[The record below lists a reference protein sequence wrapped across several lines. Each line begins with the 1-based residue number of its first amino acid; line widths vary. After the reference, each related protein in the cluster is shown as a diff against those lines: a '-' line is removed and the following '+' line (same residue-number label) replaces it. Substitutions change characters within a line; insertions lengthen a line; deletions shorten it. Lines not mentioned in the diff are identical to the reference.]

1 MMDKKVAF
9 CLDLDGTITR
19 EEILPLLARDLGLF
33 EEMLALTEATIKGI
47 IPFERSFK
55 LRTMILNTIPLSRV
69 QEIVNQVTLS
79 SLIVEFMSAHP
90 ENTFIIT
97 GNLDVWL
104 KSLVERLGI
113 RTFSSQADYKDDKLI
128 GIREILNKGKAVDRL
143 REEGFE
149 RIIAIGDGMGD
160 VPMFEKADY
169 TIAYGGVHTP
179 IKTLIELSNV
189 VVFTEKSLCRMLNTL
204 L

>member
-47 IPFERSFK
+47 IPFERSFR
-55 LRTMILNTIPLSRV
+55 LRTMILNSIPLSRV
-69 QEIVNQVTLS
+69 QEIVNSV
-79 SLIVEFMSAHP
+79 SLNQQLVDFMQAHRENVFIV
-90 ENTFIIT
+90 T

-104 KSLVERLGI
+104 KILIERLGI
-113 RTFSSQADYKDDKLI
+113 RTFSSIANHEEDRLI
-128 GIREILNKGKAVDRL
+128 GIKEILNKGKAVEIL

-149 RIIAIGDGMGD
+149 KIVAIGDGMGD

-169 TIAYGGVHTP
+169 TIAYGGVHSP
-179 IKTLIELSNV
+179 IKTLIELSDIV
-189 VVFTEKSLCRMLNTL
+189 VYTERSLCKTLNTL

>member
-1 MMDKKVAF
+1 MNKKVAF

-33 EEMLALTEATIKGI
+33 EEMLALTEATIKGV

-55 LRTMILNTIPLSRV
+55 LRTMILNAIPLSRV
-69 QEIVNQVTLS
+69 QEIVRQVALS
-79 SLIVEFMSAHP
+79 PLIVDFMQSHR
-90 ENTFIIT
+90 ENTFIVT

-104 KSLVERLGI
+104 KSLVEKIGV
-113 RTFSSQADYKDDKLI
+113 RTFCSLADYKEDKLI
-128 GIREILNKGKAVDRL
+128 GVREILNKGKAVEQL
-143 REEGFE
+143 RAEGFE
-149 RIIAIGDGMGD
+149 KIIAIGDGMGD

-169 TIAYGGVHTP
+169 TIAYGGVHAP

-189 VVFTEKSLCRMLNTL
+189 VVFTENSLCRMLNTL

>member
-1 MMDKKVAF
+1 MNKKVAF

-33 EEMLALTEATIKGI
+33 EEMLALTEATIKGV

-55 LRTMILNTIPLSRV
+55 LRTMILNAIPLSRV
-69 QEIVNQVTLS
+69 QEIVGQVALS
-79 SLIVEFMSAHP
+79 PLIVDFMQAHW
-90 ENTFIIT
+90 ENTFIVT

-104 KSLVERLGI
+104 KSLVEKIGV
-113 RTFSSQADYKDDKLI
+113 RTFCSLADYKEDKLI
-128 GIREILNKGKAVDRL
+128 GVREILNKGKAVEQL
-143 REEGFE
+143 RAEGFE
-149 RIIAIGDGMGD
+149 KIIAIGDGMGD
-160 VPMFEKADY
+160 VPMFEKSDY

-189 VVFTEKSLCRMLNTL
+189 VVFTEEALCRMLNTL

>member
-69 QEIVNQVTLS
+69 QEIVNNVVLNPF
-79 SLIVEFMSAHP
+79 IVDFMQAHR
-90 ENTFIIT
+90 ENTFIVT

-113 RTFSSQADYKDDKLI
+113 RTFSSLANYEGDKLLSI
-128 GIREILNKGKAVDRL
+128 KEILNKGKAIEKL
-143 REEGFE
+143 RAEGFE
-149 RIIAIGDGMGD
+149 RIVAVGDGMGD
-160 VPMFEKADY
+160 VPMFEKADF
-169 TIAYGGVHTP
+169 TIAYGGVHSP

-189 VVFTEKSLCRMLNTL
+189 VVFTEKSLCRILNTL

>member
-1 MMDKKVAF
+1 MNKKVAF

-33 EEMLALTEATIKGI
+33 EEMLALTEATIKGV

-55 LRTMILNTIPLSRV
+55 LRTMILNAIPLSRV
-69 QEIVNQVTLS
+69 QEIVGQVALS
-79 SLIVEFMSAHP
+79 PLIVDFMQAHR
-90 ENTFIIT
+90 ENTFIVT

-104 KSLVERLGI
+104 KSLVEKIGV
-113 RTFSSQADYKDDKLI
+113 RTFCSLADYKEDKLI
-128 GIREILNKGKAVDRL
+128 GVREILNKGKAVEQL
-143 REEGFE
+143 RAEGFE
-149 RIIAIGDGMGD
+149 KIIAIGDGMGD
-160 VPMFEKADY
+160 VPMVEKSDY

-189 VVFTEKSLCRMLNTL
+189 VVFTEEALCRMLNTL

>member
-1 MMDKKVAF
+1 MDKKVAF

-69 QEIVNQVTLS
+69 QEIVNNVVLNPF
-79 SLIVEFMSAHP
+79 IVDFMQAHR
-90 ENTFIIT
+90 ENTFIVT

-113 RTFSSQADYKDDKLI
+113 RTFSSLANYEGDKLLSI
-128 GIREILNKGKAVDRL
+128 KEILNKGKAIEKL
-143 REEGFE
+143 RAEGFE
-149 RIIAIGDGMGD
+149 RIVAVGDGMGD
-160 VPMFEKADY
+160 VPMFEKADF
-169 TIAYGGVHTP
+169 TIAYGGVHSP

-189 VVFTEKSLCRMLNTL
+189 VVFTEKSLCRILNTL

>member
-1 MMDKKVAF
+1 MNKKVAF

-33 EEMLALTEATIKGI
+33 EEMLALTEATIKGV

-55 LRTMILNTIPLSRV
+55 LRTMILNAIPLSRV
-69 QEIVNQVTLS
+69 QEIVSQVALS
-79 SLIVEFMSAHP
+79 PLIVDFMQAHR
-90 ENTFIIT
+90 ENTFIVT

-104 KSLVERLGI
+104 KSLVEKIGV
-113 RTFSSQADYKDDKLI
+113 RTFCSLADYKEDKLI
-128 GIREILNKGKAVDRL
+128 GVREILNKGKAVEQL
-143 REEGFE
+143 RAEGFE
-149 RIIAIGDGMGD
+149 KIIAIGDGMGD
-160 VPMFEKADY
+160 VLMFEKSDY

-189 VVFTEKSLCRMLNTL
+189 VVFTEEALCRMLNTL

>member
-1 MMDKKVAF
+1 MNKKVAF

-33 EEMLALTEATIKGI
+33 EEMLALTEATIKGV

-55 LRTMILNTIPLSRV
+55 LRTMILNAIPLSRV
-69 QEIVNQVTLS
+69 QEIVGQVALS
-79 SLIVEFMSAHP
+79 PLIVDFMQAHR
-90 ENTFIIT
+90 ENTFIVT

-104 KSLVERLGI
+104 KSLVEKIGV
-113 RTFSSQADYKDDKLI
+113 RTFCSLADYKEVKLI
-128 GIREILNKGKAVDRL
+128 GVREILNKGKAVEQL
-143 REEGFE
+143 RAEGFE
-149 RIIAIGDGMGD
+149 KIIAIGDGMGD
-160 VPMFEKADY
+160 VPMFEKSDY

-189 VVFTEKSLCRMLNTL
+189 VVFTEEALCRMLNTL

>member
-1 MMDKKVAF
+1 MDKKVAF

-69 QEIVNQVTLS
+69 QEIVNNVVLNPF
-79 SLIVEFMSAHP
+79 IVDFMQAHR
-90 ENTFIIT
+90 ENTFIVT
-97 GNLDVWL
+97 GNLDIWL

-113 RTFSSQADYKDDKLI
+113 RTFSSLANYEGDKLLSI
-128 GIREILNKGKAVDRL
+128 KEILNKGKAIEKL
-143 REEGFE
+143 RAEGFE
-149 RIIAIGDGMGD
+149 RIVAVGDGMGD
-160 VPMFEKADY
+160 VPMFEKADF
-169 TIAYGGVHTP
+169 TIAYGGVHSP

-189 VVFTEKSLCRMLNTL
+189 VVFTEKSLCRILNTL

>member
-1 MMDKKVAF
+1 MNKKVAF

-33 EEMLALTEATIKGI
+33 EEMLALTEATIKGV

-55 LRTMILNTIPLSRV
+55 LRTMILNAIPLSRV
-69 QEIVNQVTLS
+69 QEIVGQVALS
-79 SLIVEFMSAHP
+79 PLIVDFMQAHR
-90 ENTFIIT
+90 ENTFIVT
-97 GNLDVWL
+97 VNLDVWL
-104 KSLVERLGI
+104 KSLVEKIGV
-113 RTFSSQADYKDDKLI
+113 RTFCSLADYKEDKLI
-128 GIREILNKGKAVDRL
+128 GVREILNKGKAVEQL
-143 REEGFE
+143 RAEGFE
-149 RIIAIGDGMGD
+149 KIIAIGDGMGD
-160 VPMFEKADY
+160 VPMFEKSDY

-189 VVFTEKSLCRMLNTL
+189 VVFTEEALCRMLNTL